1 MLNASLPN
9 TSPTSQF
16 SSQPP
21 FSLSLFLES
30 MLICAVLQG
39 YADFFAPLF
48 YMGGY
53 EAKVRKKRRKVH
65 FFLYPPSKM
74 QS

>member
-21 FSLSLFLES
+21 FKLSLFLES

-39 YADFFAPLF
+39 YADFFCAPTLYGRIRGESEKKSKKSALF
-48 YMGGY
+48 SLDTKHS
-53 EAKVRKKRRKVH
+53 AN
-65 FFLYPPSKM
+65 
-74 QS
+74 

>member
-1 MLNASLPN
+1 
-9 TSPTSQF
+9 
-16 SSQPP
+16 
-21 FSLSLFLES
+21 

-53 EAKVRKKRRKVH
+53 EAKVRKNQRKVH
-65 FFLYPPSKM
+65 YFLYLPSIM
-74 QS
+74 QSRHFILSHLYYTIIINDR

>member
-16 SSQPP
+16 SSHPP
-21 FSLSLFLES
+21 FYLSLFLES

-48 YMGGY
+48 YMGG
-53 EAKVRKKRRKVH
+53 
-65 FFLYPPSKM
+65 
-74 QS
+74 

>member
-1 MLNASLPN
+1 
-9 TSPTSQF
+9 
-16 SSQPP
+16 
-21 FSLSLFLES
+21 

-53 EAKVRKKRRKVH
+53 EAKVRKNQRKVH
-65 FFLYPPSKM
+65 YFL
-74 QS
+74 

>member
-16 SSQPP
+16 SSHPP
-21 FSLSLFLES
+21 FDHSLFLES

-39 YADFFAPLF
+39 YADFLRPYFIW
-48 YMGGY
+48 
-53 EAKVRKKRRKVH
+53 EDKRQK
-65 FFLYPPSKM
+65 
-74 QS
+74 